1 MVPLLRAVDALA
13 VLKDSN
19 QALQH
24 LMDAVKIGCL
34 MVRETNN
41 ALVEKIKKEIQPRFR
56 GICTNQPSATNLF
69 GDNVQEN
76 LRKLDSSKM
85 NITTNQSFFREKGGS
100 SHKQSSEQISPQL
113 QATTRPS
120 QDSRLSAVQSQPSI
134 EKPLTTETLLEIN
147 VGTIKILSNRPDNF
161 VAGNTTLYRKLGKA
175 DKR

>member
-85 NITTNQSFFREKGGS
+85 NITTNQSFFREKGGAHTNNHQS
-100 SHKQSSEQISPQL
+100 KSPHNFRQQQGHHKIQGYQQFNHN
-113 QATTRPS
+113 QAS
-120 QDSRLSAVQSQPSI
+120 
-134 EKPLTTETLLEIN
+134 KN
-147 VGTIKILSNRPDNF
+147 H
-161 VAGNTTLYRKLGKA
+161 
-175 DKR
+175 